1 MSERRGFSAAPLVGA
16 LSDAWNEIRVHRLR
30 VLLSLI
36 GIGVAVAA
44 LTAVVAIGEYQK
56 QLTAEQSDRYGGRV
70 ATLTM
75 NVGSSDGSPIDWAK
89 LDAHVERVSERYSF
103 SRTSR
108 LVDGTV
114 NSPVQM
120 PEGVTPVLTRL
131 YDADYAVIH
140 RMTVIEGRTLQ
151 ASDAELLAPPV
162 VITEYMWELLGSVPL
177 SARPTLTMT
186 GDLAGTY
193 PIVGVLPKEGVW
205 DTNVR
210 VDMLY
215 DSYLARAG
223 ALPNEASVWREFWV
237 PPEIVNDL
245 APVLAMD
252 LRAGLDPSLE
262 LSLSRS
268 DWASQPG
275 YADSALVFQLVSGA
289 IAGLVLLL
297 GALSLVNVQLV
308 AMRQRIREIGVRRSF
323 GATSGRVFTSVLLE
337 NLVATTVAG
346 VVGIMLVVLIMRSE
360 WVVDAMFQ
368 GLQDTPPF
376 PFGAA
381 LAGLIASVV
390 VGALAG
396 VIPALV
402 ALRVK
407 VIDAIRF

>member
-16 LSDAWNEIRVHRLR
+16 LSDAWSEIRVHRLR

-56 QLTAEQSDRYGGRV
+56 QLSAEQSDRYGGRV
-70 ATLTM
+70 ATVSM
-75 NVGSSDGSPIDWAK
+75 NVNSTDGAPIDWAAV
-89 LDAHVERVSERYSF
+89 DAQVERVSERYSF

-108 LVDGTV
+108 LVDGAVT
-114 NSPVQM
+114 SPVQL
-120 PEGVTPVLTRL
+120 PEGVTPVPTRL

-140 RMTVIEGRTLQ
+140 RMTVVEGRTLQ
-151 ASDAELLAPPV
+151 PSDALLLAPPV
-162 VITEYMWELLGSVPL
+162 VITEYMWELMGSVPL
-177 SARPTLTMT
+177 STRPTLTMT

-193 PIVGVLPKEGVW
+193 PIVGVLPKEGIW
-205 DTNVR
+205 DTTVR

-215 DSYLARAG
+215 DSYLARTG
-223 ALPNEASVWREFWV
+223 SLPREASVMREFWV
-237 PPEIVNDL
+237 PPTIVNEL
-245 APVLAMD
+245 GPVLAMD

-262 LSLSRS
+262 LSLNRT

-275 YADSALVFQLVSGA
+275 YADSAFLFQLISGA

-308 AMRQRIREIGVRRSF
+308 AMRQRVREIGVRRSF
-323 GATSGRVFTSVLLE
+323 GATSGRVFTAVLLE

-346 VVGIMLVVLIMRSE
+346 VAGIVLVVLIMRSD
-360 WVVDAMFQ
+360 WVVTAIFQ
-368 GLQDTPPF
+368 GLQDVPPF

-396 VIPALV
+396 VIPAVV